1 MESLGIQFSNFEL
14 LIAIL
19 LAIILFAVIRFA
31 EKAIPFFIKDY
42 EKKRSFIRYFSLIE
56 IFIWVLYTVFL
67 IQSFSDS
74 NQIYSLGMFVLLMI
88 VGFWLLWFY
97 LKNIISGSVFK
108 LSKKFEIGDIIQ
120 VNNYQGKIIA
130 MGNQRLEL
138 ESENGEVIFIPYKQ
152 LSDSVIVKLHRGEME
167 LSHSFTLATNNDK
180 LQKEIEQ
187 ALRYEI
193 LSMPWTSI
201 KKSPLIKLI
210 HKDDGHFV
218 FEIVLFAL
226 DNKYFFNMEQLL
238 KDKFEKE

>member
-19 LAIILFAVIRFA
+19 LALLLFVVIRFA

-97 LKNIISGSVFK
+97 LKNVISGSVFK
-108 LSKKFEIGDIIQ
+108 LSKKFEIGDTIQ

-193 LSMPWTSI
+193 LSMPWASI

-210 HKDDGHFV
+210 HKDDEHFV

-226 DNKYFFNMEQLL
+226 NNKYFFNMEQLL
-238 KDKFEKE
+238 KDKFEKK